1 MEIRY
6 LNERE
11 LSEKIGVCSS
21 TLRTW
26 RSEGRGPS
34 FIKAEGK
41 KGAIRYKLEAV
52 EKWLEESK
60 KRAVG
65 H

>member
-1 MEIRY
+1 
-6 LNERE
+6 
-11 LSEKIGVCSS
+11 
-21 TLRTW
+21 LRTW